1 MSDVIK
7 VHDLPAIE
15 RYAKAIQEFSKNVES
30 ASKETERQ
38 FNTKTGNN
46 SDEAVALTAFFER
59 LNSLQ
64 NQVFH
69 TFPKYISH
77 FSGSISHFE
86 NSISDAG
93 FDKEAWTSETGMQ
106 EVGTKL
112 AGEGEN
118 SQLYT
123 VKETIKNLQALLDT
137 ATTALGIENES
148 LEATKTAAEGSL
160 TSAKDSRQATHNTIQ
175 SAHDTFNT
183 TLFDVLSGLMD
194 LKNNIEVAQAKLAV
208 TPNVVMD
215 SIKNKTLTPDK
226 IYYLDA
232 IQSKSDAKIMT
243 VILSEAD
250 YTDKRAFFT
259 DLANVETKDSSLGV
273 GQIIVERLMYEVH
286 HAKEDGSVPN
296 LSIFMAAL
304 TQRDKESVKDY
315 ALRLSAAAEATGN
328 SYKVQVGT
336 LMPEFP
342 PPGSPKEAY
351 TEYFNRKNS
360 AEVRMAVLAL
370 NNKVE
375 WYEKPN
381 SLFMYTAMNDMGK
394 GMSTS
399 LQVPKP
405 NGGFETQH
413 FTDKTSFEEDSF
425 KLTKGKGFS
434 FTVFNSTFGS
444 KNVKADIINEK
455 TELDI
460 AKNSAKIKDLNA
472 EKSTLF
478 ASTVLNTVKDLGKL
492 YPPAGVM
499 IGIVEAGM
507 SSDKDIKKVL
517 NGAEA
522 VSSPALFDQIP
533 EHKYSNKAKSLTR
546 VAKNIYD
553 YFEKSESY
561 EKELQVLK
569 KDSEAGFWQYGG
581 TSFKNDDQFKSDS
594 QYISPS
600 YDVEAY
606 LKQQDLKKNGLRTYI
621 AEMAISNGKEPYDVL
636 NKFDEAIDRSELSGD
651 YDADMKALLSGKAN
665 PNRSLEWIGFE
676 KLYNGLEDAEVSVNK
691 VDEVDKVDKYDR
703 SPSYFTRESYR
714 EWSYLSY
721 VTGVGARGS

>member
-1 MSDVIK
+1 MSEVIK
-7 VHDLPAIE
+7 VYDLPAIE

-30 ASKETERQ
+30 ASEETERQ

-46 SDEAVALTAFFER
+46 TDEALALTAFFER

-69 TFPKYISH
+69 TFPQYIRH

-93 FDKEAWTSETGMQ
+93 FDKEAWTSETGTQ

-112 AGEGEN
+112 TGEGED
-118 SQLYT
+118 SQLYA
-123 VKETIKNLQALLDT
+123 VKDTIKNLQSLLDT

-194 LKNNIEVAQAKLAV
+194 LKNNIEVAQAKIAV
-208 TPNVVMD
+208 TPKVVMD

-259 DLANVETKDSSLGV
+259 DLANVNTKDSSLGV

-286 HAKEDGSVPN
+286 HAEEDGSVPN

-328 SYKVQVGT
+328 SYKVQVDT

-360 AEVRMAVLAL
+360 AKVRAAVLAL

-375 WYEKPN
+375 WYEKLN

-394 GMSTS
+394 GKTS

-405 NGGFETQH
+405 NGGFESQIFSTNH
-413 FTDKTSFEEDSF
+413 SFKEGSF
-425 KLTKGKGFS
+425 KLTKGSDGKGFS
-434 FTVFNSTFGS
+434 FTVLNRTFVST
-444 KNVKADIINEK
+444 NVKSEIIDEK
-455 TELDI
+455 TALNIQE
-460 AKNSAKIKDLNA
+460 NSDKIKDLNA
-472 EKSTLF
+472 EKSKLF

-492 YPPAGVM
+492 YAPAGVM

-507 SSDKDIKKVL
+507 SSDKDIKKVI

-522 VSSPALFDQIP
+522 ISSPVLLDQIP
-533 EHKYSNKAKSLTR
+533 EHKYSNKAKGLTKI
-546 VAKNIYD
+546 AKNIYD
-553 YFEKSESY
+553 YFEKSENY
-561 EKELQVLK
+561 EKEIKNLK
-569 KDSEAGFWQYGG
+569 KSSEAEFWQYGG
-581 TSFKNDDQFKSDS
+581 TSFTNDDQSKSNS

-621 AEMAISNGKEPYDVL
+621 AETAISNGQDPYDVL

-651 YDADMKALLSGKAN
+651 YDADMKALLRGKPN

-676 KLYNGLEDAEVSVNK
+676 KLYNGLKDAETAINK
-691 VDEVDKVDKYDR
+691 PQSSENY
-703 SPSYFTRESYR
+703 PSYFTRDSYR
-714 EWSYLSY
+714 QWSYLGY
-721 VTGVGARGS
+721 VNGVGAGGN

>member
-7 VHDLPAIE
+7 VHDLPGIA
-15 RYAKAIQEFSKNVES
+15 RYATAIQQFSKNVEAAGS
-30 ASKETERQ
+30 ETERQ
-38 FNTKTGNN
+38 FNTKTGNGN
-46 SDEAVALTAFFER
+46 DKADALTAFFER

-64 NQVFH
+64 HQVFH
-69 TFPKYISH
+69 TFPNHISY
-77 FSGSISHFE
+77 FAGQVSNFE
-86 NSISDAG
+86 NSVSGAG
-93 FDKEAWTSETGMQ
+93 FDKEAWTSATGMQ
-106 EVGTKL
+106 DVGQKL
-112 AGEGEN
+112 TGEGAD
-118 SQLYT
+118 SQLYI
-123 VKETIKNLQALLDT
+123 VKDTIKNLQDLLDT
-137 ATTALGIENES
+137 ATTALGIEKES

-160 TSAKDSRQATHNTIQ
+160 TSAKNARQATHNQVQ
-175 SAHDTFNT
+175 SAHDTFNA
-183 TLFDVLSGLMD
+183 TLFEVLSGLMD
-194 LKNNIEVAQAKLAV
+194 LNNLIERAQAKLAV

-328 SYKVQVGT
+328 SYKVQVDT

-351 TEYFNRKNS
+351 DEYFKRKNS
-360 AEVRMAVLAL
+360 AEVRAAVFAL

-375 WYEKPN
+375 WYEKLN

-394 GMSTS
+394 GKTS

-405 NGGFETQH
+405 NGGFESQIFSTNH
-413 FTDKTSFEEDSF
+413 SFKEDSF
-425 KLTKGKGFS
+425 KLAKGSNGSGFS
-434 FTVFNSTFGS
+434 FTVLNSTFGS
-444 KNVKADIINEK
+444 TNVKSEIIDEK
-455 TELDI
+455 TALNIKE
-460 AKNSAKIKDLNA
+460 NSDKIKDLNA
-472 EKSTLF
+472 EKSKLF
-478 ASTVLNTVKDLGKL
+478 ASTVLNTVKDIGKL
-492 YPPAGVM
+492 YAPAGVM

-507 SSDKDIKKVL
+507 SSDKDIKKVI

-522 VSSPALFDQIP
+522 ISSPVLLDQIP
-533 EHKYSNKAKSLTR
+533 EHKYSNKAKGLTKI
-546 VAKNIYD
+546 AKNIYD

-561 EKELQVLK
+561 EKEIKNLK
-569 KDSEAGFWQYGG
+569 KSSEAEFWQYGG
-581 TSFKNDDQFKSDS
+581 TSFTNDDKFKSNS

-621 AEMAISNGKEPYDVL
+621 AETAISNGQDPYDVL
-636 NKFDEAIDRSELSGD
+636 DRFDKAIGKSKLNGD
-651 YDADMKALLSGKAN
+651 YDADMKALLSGKGN

-676 KLYNGLEDAEVSVNK
+676 KFYNGLEDAETAINGASQTERVA
-691 VDEVDKVDKYDR
+691 
-703 SPSYFTRESYR
+703 SYFTRDSYR
-714 EWSYLSY
+714 GWSYLGY
-721 VTGVGARGS
+721 VTGVGAGGS